1 MIQKSN
7 YYIKNRRENVKKSM
21 IKKWKK
27 SKDKSE
33 FKKSFK
39 RKFKLN
45 KNYLNNIKKEKSWI
59 QNSSNFKLNKLNKKK

>member
-1 MIQKSN
+1 
-7 YYIKNRRENVKKSM
+7 M

-59 QNSSNFKLNKLNKKK
+59 